1 MKKQISI
8 LLTLLIIIGLAAVA
22 PITVFAKDDEAEP
35 LPIADAASFAAMD
48 QTGSYYLTADITID
62 ATYIGTFA
70 GTLDGKGHKLTISV
84 PVFENV
90 KGTVKDLVIEGKVEN
105 TSAEILAALAC
116 NAVAGAKFEK
126 IINRADVIGDA
137 SKTKRAA
144 GVVALINAGDDTAVI
159 TDCTNTGKIVGYVA
173 GGVIGRAEAKT
184 EVRGC
189 LNTGVIEGGDTLGGV
204 FAWPVEEFII
214 ENCTN
219 GVKDGAATVA
229 DTGDSSGGIVSYV
242 SGGNSGTIRNCTN
255 YSDIKNTSGR
265 CAAGI
270 VARLGKSSS
279 VDFFDCKNYGKIE
292 NANEKWAAGGIAGE
306 SQGIVN
312 FDGCLNYGA
321 VNSPNYYAGG
331 IAGASEGIVN
341 FDGCLNYGAVDSTKF
356 KAGGICGGLSQ
367 ITTVKNCVNFADIHA
382 LKQAGGII
390 GACGENKIE
399 SGDYIF
405 ELCGNEGNIT
415 TDKDTAA
422 GIVAYVYGTDKGN
435 NKHAPKLKGCYNTGN
450 VTGGCE
456 ASGLIGYF
464 NGTSAAE
471 IKNCFVTGKIKTTD
485 TSMKSCVFFWCKLA
499 RAMDDGNIS
508 GNFYID
514 GCADTEKYENGA
526 YVDAAANL
534 TADDVKS
541 GKLAY
546 DMNTLLGGEFF
557 FQTIGTNAA
566 PTTDKSQKSVK
577 LVNGKYTNESGTT
590 PVTPTAPATGD
601 GTPVYIIAAV
611 LAIMTMIT
619 VIVTGKKKSKAE

>member
-204 FAWPVEEFII
+204 FAWPVKEFII

-255 YSDIKNTSGR
+255 YSDIKNTSGK

-270 VARLGKSSS
+270 VARLGGSSS

-292 NANEKWAAGGIAGE
+292 NANGKWATGGIAGE
-306 SQGIVN
+306 
-312 FDGCLNYGA
+312 
-321 VNSPNYYAGG
+321 
-331 IAGASEGIVN
+331 SEGIVN
-341 FDGCLNYGAVDSTKF
+341 FDGCLNYGAVDSTKY

-390 GACGENKIE
+390 GACGNNKIE

-422 GIVAYVYGTDKGN
+422 GIVAYVYGND
-435 NKHAPKLKGCYNTGN
+435 KHAPKLKGCYNTGN

-485 TSMKSCVFFWCKLA
+485 TSMKSCVFFWCKLG

-514 GCADTEKYENGA
+514 GCADTEKYEKGA

-601 GTPVYIIAAV
+601 STPVYIIAAV

>member
-1 MKKQISI
+1 M
-8 LLTLLIIIGLAAVA
+8 IIGLAAVA
-22 PITVFAKDDEAEP
+22 PLAVFAKDDEAEP

-70 GTLDGKGHKLTISV
+70 GILDGKGHKLTISV

-159 TDCTNTGKIVGYVA
+159 TDCMNTGKIVGYVA
-173 GGVIGRAEAKT
+173 GGVIGRADAKT

-204 FAWPVEEFII
+204 FAWPVKEFII

-255 YSDIKNTSGR
+255 YSDIKNTSGK

-270 VARLGKSSS
+270 VARLGGSSS
-279 VDFFDCKNYGKIE
+279 VDFFNCTNYGKIE
-292 NANEKWAAGGIAGE
+292 NANGSWAAGGIAGE
-306 SQGIVN
+306 
-312 FDGCLNYGA
+312 
-321 VNSPNYYAGG
+321 
-331 IAGASEGIVN
+331 SEGIVN
-341 FDGCLNYGAVDSTKF
+341 FDGCLNFGAVDSTKY

-390 GACGENKIE
+390 GACGNNKIE

-405 ELCGNEGNIT
+405 ELCGNDGNIT

-422 GIVAYVYGTDKGN
+422 GIVAYVYGND
-435 NKHAPKLKGCYNTGN
+435 KHAPKLKGCYNTGN

-499 RAMDDGNIS
+499 RAMDEGNIS
-508 GNFYID
+508 GNFYIA
-514 GCADTEKYENGA
+514 GCADSEKYESGA
-526 YVDAAANL
+526 YVDATANL
-534 TADDVKS
+534 TADDVRS

-557 FQTIGTNAA
+557 FQTIGTDAA
-566 PTTDKSQKSVK
+566 PTMDKTHKSVK

-590 PVTPTAPATGD
+590 PGGNDPVKPTAPATGD
-601 GTPVYIIAAV
+601 STSVYIIVTV

-619 VIVTGKKKSKAE
+619 AIITGKKKSKAE

>member
-1 MKKQISI
+1 MKKQLSI

-204 FAWPVEEFII
+204 FAWPVKEFII

-255 YSDIKNTSGR
+255 YSDIKNTSGK

-270 VARLGKSSS
+270 VARLGGSSS

-292 NANEKWAAGGIAGE
+292 NASGKWAAGGIAGE
-306 SQGIVN
+306 
-312 FDGCLNYGA
+312 
-321 VNSPNYYAGG
+321 
-331 IAGASEGIVN
+331 SEGIVN
-341 FDGCLNYGAVDSTKF
+341 FDGCLNYGAVDSTKY

-390 GACGENKIE
+390 GACGNNKIE

-405 ELCGNEGNIT
+405 ELCGNDGNIT

-422 GIVAYVYGTDKGN
+422 GIVAYVYGND
-435 NKHAPKLKGCYNTGN
+435 KHAPKLKGCYNTGN

-485 TSMKSCVFFWCKLA
+485 TSMKSCVFFWCKLG

>member
-144 GVVALINAGDDTAVI
+144 GVVALIGAGDDTSIV
-159 TDCTNTGKIVGYVA
+159 TDCTNTGKIIGYVA
-173 GGVIGRAEAKT
+173 GGVIGRAESKI

-204 FAWPVEEFII
+204 FAWPVKEFII

-255 YSDIKNTSGR
+255 YSDIKNTSGK

-270 VARLGKSSS
+270 VARLGGSSS

-292 NANEKWAAGGIAGE
+292 NANGNWAAGGIAGE
-306 SQGIVN
+306 
-312 FDGCLNYGA
+312 
-321 VNSPNYYAGG
+321 
-331 IAGASEGIVN
+331 SEGIVN
-341 FDGCLNYGAVDSTKF
+341 FDGCLNYGAVDSTKY

-390 GACGENKIE
+390 GACGNNKIE

-422 GIVAYVYGTDKGN
+422 GIVAYVCGN

-485 TSMKSCVFFWCKLA
+485 TSMKSCVFFWCKLD
-499 RAMDDGNIS
+499 RAMDKGNIS

-526 YVDAAANL
+526 YVDAAANI

-546 DMNTLLGGEFF
+546 DINTLLGGEFF

-611 LAIMTMIT
+611 LAIMTMVT

>member
-144 GVVALINAGDDTAVI
+144 GVVALINAGDDTVVI

-204 FAWPVEEFII
+204 FAWPVKEFII

-255 YSDIKNTSGR
+255 YSDIKNTSGK

-270 VARLGKSSS
+270 VARLGGSSS

-292 NANEKWAAGGIAGE
+292 NANGKWATGGIAGE
-306 SQGIVN
+306 
-312 FDGCLNYGA
+312 
-321 VNSPNYYAGG
+321 
-331 IAGASEGIVN
+331 SEGIVN
-341 FDGCLNYGAVDSTKF
+341 FDGCLNYGAVDSTKY

-390 GACGENKIE
+390 GACGNNKIE

-405 ELCGNEGNIT
+405 ELCGNDGNIT

-422 GIVAYVYGTDKGN
+422 GIVAYVYGND
-435 NKHAPKLKGCYNTGN
+435 KHAPKLKGCYNTGN

-485 TSMKSCVFFWCKLA
+485 TSMKSCVFFWCKLG

-514 GCADTEKYENGA
+514 GCADTEKYEAGA

>member
-204 FAWPVEEFII
+204 FAWPVKEFII

-255 YSDIKNTSGR
+255 YSDIKNTSGK

-270 VARLGKSSS
+270 VARLGGSSS

-292 NANEKWAAGGIAGE
+292 NANGKWATGGIAGE
-306 SQGIVN
+306 
-312 FDGCLNYGA
+312 
-321 VNSPNYYAGG
+321 
-331 IAGASEGIVN
+331 SEGIVN
-341 FDGCLNYGAVDSTKF
+341 FDGCLNYGAVDSTKY

-390 GACGENKIE
+390 GACGNNKIE

-405 ELCGNEGNIT
+405 ELCGNDGNIT

-422 GIVAYVYGTDKGN
+422 GIVAYVYGND
-435 NKHAPKLKGCYNTGN
+435 KHAPKLKGCYNTGN

-485 TSMKSCVFFWCKLA
+485 TSMKSCVFFWCKLG

-514 GCADTEKYENGA
+514 GCADTEKYEKGA

>member
-255 YSDIKNTSGR
+255 YSDIKNTSGK

-270 VARLGKSSS
+270 VARLGGSSS

-292 NANEKWAAGGIAGE
+292 NASGKWAAGGIAGE
-306 SQGIVN
+306 
-312 FDGCLNYGA
+312 
-321 VNSPNYYAGG
+321 
-331 IAGASEGIVN
+331 SEGIVN
-341 FDGCLNYGAVDSTKF
+341 FDGCLNYGAVDSTKY

-390 GACGENKIE
+390 GACGNNKIE

-485 TSMKSCVFFWCKLA
+485 TSMKSCVFFWSKHDEV
-499 RAMDDGNIS
+499 MSDGNIS

-557 FQTIGTNAA
+557 FQTIGTDAA

-577 LVNGKYTNESGTT
+577 LVNGKYTNEIVTT
-590 PVTPTAPATGD
+590 PGGNDPVTPTAPATGD
-601 GTPVYIIAAV
+601 STPVYIIAAV
-611 LAIMTMIT
+611 LAIMTMVT

>member
-8 LLTLLIIIGLAAVA
+8 LLSLLMIIGLAAVA
-22 PITVFAKDDEAEP
+22 PLAVFAKDDEAEP

-70 GTLDGKGHKLTISV
+70 GILDGKGHKLTISV

-204 FAWPVEEFII
+204 FAWPVKEFII

-255 YSDIKNTSGR
+255 YSDIKNTSGK

-270 VARLGKSSS
+270 VARLGGSSS

-292 NANEKWAAGGIAGE
+292 NANGSWAAGGIAGE
-306 SQGIVN
+306 
-312 FDGCLNYGA
+312 
-321 VNSPNYYAGG
+321 
-331 IAGASEGIVN
+331 SEGIVN
-341 FDGCLNYGAVDSTKF
+341 FDGCLNYGAVDSTKY

-390 GACGENKIE
+390 GACGNNKIE

-422 GIVAYVYGTDKGN
+422 GIVAYVYGND
-435 NKHAPKLKGCYNTGN
+435 KHAPKLKGCYNTGN

-456 ASGLIGYF
+456 ASGLVGYF

-471 IKNCFVTGKIKTTD
+471 IKNCFVTGSIKTTD

-499 RAMDDGNIS
+499 RAMDEGNIS
-508 GNFYID
+508 GNFYIA
-514 GCADTEKYENGA
+514 GCADSEKYESGA

-534 TADDVKS
+534 TADDVSS

-557 FQTIGTNAA
+557 FQTIGTDAA
-566 PTTDKSQKSVK
+566 PTMDKTHKSVK

-590 PVTPTAPATGD
+590 PGGNDPVKPTAPATGD
-601 GTPVYIIAAV
+601 STSVYIIITV

-619 VIVTGKKKSKAE
+619 AIITGKKKSKAE

>member
-204 FAWPVEEFII
+204 FAWPVKEFII

-255 YSDIKNTSGR
+255 YSDIKNTSGK

-270 VARLGKSSS
+270 VARLGGSSS

-292 NANEKWAAGGIAGE
+292 NANGKWATGGIAGE
-306 SQGIVN
+306 
-312 FDGCLNYGA
+312 
-321 VNSPNYYAGG
+321 
-331 IAGASEGIVN
+331 SEGIVN
-341 FDGCLNYGAVDSTKF
+341 FDGCLNYGAVDSTKY

-390 GACGENKIE
+390 GACGNNKIE

-405 ELCGNEGNIT
+405 ELCGNDGNIT

-422 GIVAYVYGTDKGN
+422 GIVAYVYGND
-435 NKHAPKLKGCYNTGN
+435 KHAPKLKGCYNTGN

-514 GCADTEKYENGA
+514 GCADTEKYEAGA

-601 GTPVYIIAAV
+601 GTPVYIIATV

-619 VIVTGKKKSKAE
+619 VIVKGKKKSKAE

>member
-255 YSDIKNTSGR
+255 YSDIKNTSGK

-270 VARLGKSSS
+270 VARLGGSSS

-292 NANEKWAAGGIAGE
+292 NASGKWAAGGIAGE
-306 SQGIVN
+306 
-312 FDGCLNYGA
+312 
-321 VNSPNYYAGG
+321 
-331 IAGASEGIVN
+331 SEGIVN
-341 FDGCLNYGAVDSTKF
+341 FDGCLNFGAVDSTKF
-356 KAGGICGGLSQ
+356 KAGGICGYLTH

-390 GACGENKIE
+390 GACGNNKIE

-405 ELCGNEGNIT
+405 ELCGNDGNIT

-422 GIVAYVYGTDKGN
+422 GIVAYVYGND
-435 NKHAPKLKGCYNTGN
+435 KHAPKLKGCYNTGN

-499 RAMDDGNIS
+499 RAMDEGNIS

-557 FQTIGTNAA
+557 FQAIGTDAA
-566 PTTDKSQKSVK
+566 PTTDKSHKSVK
-577 LVNGKYTNESGTT
+577 LVNGKYTNESGTNPGGNT
-590 PVTPTAPATGD
+590 PTQPTAPATGD
-601 GTPVYIIAAV
+601 STPVYIIAAV

>member
-204 FAWPVEEFII
+204 FAWPVKEFII

-255 YSDIKNTSGR
+255 YSDIKNTSGK

-270 VARLGKSSS
+270 VARLGGSSS

-292 NANEKWAAGGIAGE
+292 NANGKWATGGIAGE
-306 SQGIVN
+306 
-312 FDGCLNYGA
+312 
-321 VNSPNYYAGG
+321 
-331 IAGASEGIVN
+331 SEGIVN
-341 FDGCLNYGAVDSTKF
+341 FDGCLNYGAVDSTKY

-390 GACGENKIE
+390 GACGNNKIE

-422 GIVAYVYGTDKGN
+422 GIVAYVYGND
-435 NKHAPKLKGCYNTGN
+435 KHAPKLKGCYNTGN

-485 TSMKSCVFFWCKLA
+485 TSMKSCVFFWCKLG

>member
-255 YSDIKNTSGR
+255 YSDIKNTSGK

-270 VARLGKSSS
+270 VARLGGSSS

-292 NANEKWAAGGIAGE
+292 NASGKWAAGGIAGE
-306 SQGIVN
+306 
-312 FDGCLNYGA
+312 
-321 VNSPNYYAGG
+321 
-331 IAGASEGIVN
+331 SEGIVN
-341 FDGCLNYGAVDSTKF
+341 FDGCLNYGAVDSTKY

-390 GACGENKIE
+390 GACGNNKIE

-415 TDKDTAA
+415 TDKDTAG
-422 GIVAYVYGTDKGN
+422 GIVAYVFGTDKGN

-485 TSMKSCVFFWCKLA
+485 TSMKSCVFFWCKLD
-499 RAMDDGNIS
+499 RAMDEGNIS
-508 GNFYID
+508 GNFYIA

-546 DMNTLLGGEFF
+546 DMNKLLGGEFF

-601 GTPVYIIAAV
+601 STPVYIIAAV

>member
-159 TDCTNTGKIVGYVA
+159 TDCTNAGKIVGYVA

-204 FAWPVEEFII
+204 FAWPVKEFII

-255 YSDIKNTSGR
+255 YSDIKNTSGK

-270 VARLGKSSS
+270 VARLGGSSS

-292 NANEKWAAGGIAGE
+292 NANGKWATGGIAGE
-306 SQGIVN
+306 
-312 FDGCLNYGA
+312 
-321 VNSPNYYAGG
+321 
-331 IAGASEGIVN
+331 SEGIVN
-341 FDGCLNYGAVDSTKF
+341 FDGCLNYGAVDSTKY

-390 GACGENKIE
+390 GACGNNKIE

-422 GIVAYVYGTDKGN
+422 GIVAYVYGND
-435 NKHAPKLKGCYNTGN
+435 KHAPKLKGCYNTGN

-485 TSMKSCVFFWCKLA
+485 TSMKSCVFFWCKLG

>member
-204 FAWPVEEFII
+204 FAWPVKEFII

-255 YSDIKNTSGR
+255 YSDIKNTSGK

-270 VARLGKSSS
+270 VARLGGSSS

-292 NANEKWAAGGIAGE
+292 NANGKWATGGIAGE
-306 SQGIVN
+306 
-312 FDGCLNYGA
+312 
-321 VNSPNYYAGG
+321 
-331 IAGASEGIVN
+331 SEGIVN
-341 FDGCLNYGAVDSTKF
+341 FDGCLNYGAVDSTKY

-390 GACGENKIE
+390 GACGNNKIE

-422 GIVAYVYGTDKGN
+422 GIVAYVFGN
-435 NKHAPKLKGCYNTGN
+435 DKHAPKLKGCYNTGN

-499 RAMDDGNIS
+499 RAMDEGNIS

-601 GTPVYIIAAV
+601 GTPVYIIATV

>member
-159 TDCTNTGKIVGYVA
+159 TDCTNAGKIVGYVA

-204 FAWPVEEFII
+204 FAWPVKEFII

-255 YSDIKNTSGR
+255 YSDIKNTSGK

-270 VARLGKSSS
+270 VARLGGSSS

-292 NANEKWAAGGIAGE
+292 NANGKWATGGIAGE
-306 SQGIVN
+306 
-312 FDGCLNYGA
+312 
-321 VNSPNYYAGG
+321 
-331 IAGASEGIVN
+331 SEGIVN
-341 FDGCLNYGAVDSTKF
+341 FDGCLNYGAVDSTKY

-390 GACGENKIE
+390 GACGNNKIE

-422 GIVAYVYGTDKGN
+422 GIVAYVYGND
-435 NKHAPKLKGCYNTGN
+435 KHAPKLKGCYNTGN

-499 RAMDDGNIS
+499 RAMDEGNIS

-514 GCADTEKYENGA
+514 GCADTEKYEAGA

>member
-8 LLTLLIIIGLAAVA
+8 LLSLLMIIGLAAVA
-22 PITVFAKDDEAEP
+22 PLAVFAKDDEAEP

-70 GTLDGKGHKLTISV
+70 GILDGKGHKLTISV

-159 TDCTNTGKIVGYVA
+159 TDCMNTGKIVGYVA
-173 GGVIGRAEAKT
+173 GGVIGRADAKT

-204 FAWPVEEFII
+204 FAWPVKEFII

-255 YSDIKNTSGR
+255 YSDIKNTSGK

-270 VARLGKSSS
+270 VARLGGSSS
-279 VDFFDCKNYGKIE
+279 VDFFNCTNYGKIE
-292 NANEKWAAGGIAGE
+292 NANGSWAAGGIAGE
-306 SQGIVN
+306 
-312 FDGCLNYGA
+312 
-321 VNSPNYYAGG
+321 
-331 IAGASEGIVN
+331 SEGIVN
-341 FDGCLNYGAVDSTKF
+341 FDGCLNFGAVDSTKY

-390 GACGENKIE
+390 GACGNNKIE

-405 ELCGNEGNIT
+405 ELCGNDGNIT

-422 GIVAYVYGTDKGN
+422 GIVAYVYGND
-435 NKHAPKLKGCYNTGN
+435 KHAPKLKGCYNTGN

-499 RAMDDGNIS
+499 RAMDEGNIS
-508 GNFYID
+508 GNFYIA
-514 GCADTEKYENGA
+514 GCAD
-526 YVDAAANL
+526 
-534 TADDVKS
+534 
-541 GKLAY
+541 
-546 DMNTLLGGEFF
+546 
-557 FQTIGTNAA
+557 
-566 PTTDKSQKSVK
+566 
-577 LVNGKYTNESGTT
+577 
-590 PVTPTAPATGD
+590 
-601 GTPVYIIAAV
+601 
-611 LAIMTMIT
+611 
-619 VIVTGKKKSKAE
+619 

>member
-255 YSDIKNTSGR
+255 YSDIKNTSGK

-270 VARLGKSSS
+270 VARLGGNSS

-312 FDGCLNYGA
+312 FDGC
-321 VNSPNYYAGG
+321 
-331 IAGASEGIVN
+331 
-341 FDGCLNYGAVDSTKF
+341 
-356 KAGGICGGLSQ
+356 
-367 ITTVKNCVNFADIHA
+367 VNFADIHA

-390 GACGENKIE
+390 GACSENKIE

-405 ELCGNEGNIT
+405 KFCGNEGNIT

-422 GIVAYVYGTDKGN
+422 GIVAYVCGN
-435 NKHAPKLKGCYNTGN
+435 DKHAPKLKGCYNTGN

-464 NGTSAAE
+464 NNTSAAE

-485 TSMKSCVFFWCKLA
+485 TSMKSCVFFWSKHKEV
-499 RAMDDGNIS
+499 MNEGNIS

-514 GCADTEKYENGA
+514 GCADTEKYEAGA

-557 FQTIGTNAA
+557 FQTIGTDAA

-577 LVNGKYTNESGTT
+577 LVNGKYTNEIVTT
-590 PVTPTAPATGD
+590 PGGNDPVTPTAPATGD
-601 GTPVYIIAAV
+601 STPVYIIAAV

>member
-255 YSDIKNTSGR
+255 YSDIKNTSGK

-270 VARLGKSSS
+270 VARLGGNSS

-321 VNSPNYYAGG
+321 VNSPNCY
-331 IAGASEGIVN
+331 
-341 FDGCLNYGAVDSTKF
+341 
-356 KAGGICGGLSQ
+356 AGGICGGLSQ

-390 GACGENKIE
+390 GACGNNKIE

-456 ASGLIGYF
+456 ASGLVGYF

-485 TSMKSCVFFWCKLA
+485 TSMKSCVFFWSKHDEV
-499 RAMDDGNIS
+499 MNEGNIS

-514 GCADTEKYENGA
+514 GCADTEKYEAGA

-557 FQTIGTNAA
+557 FQTIGTDAA

-601 GTPVYIIAAV
+601 STPVYIIAAV
-611 LAIMTMIT
+611 LAIITMIT

>member
-255 YSDIKNTSGR
+255 YSDIKNTSGK

-270 VARLGKSSS
+270 VARLGGSSS

-292 NANEKWAAGGIAGE
+292 NASGKWAAGGIAGE
-306 SQGIVN
+306 
-312 FDGCLNYGA
+312 
-321 VNSPNYYAGG
+321 
-331 IAGASEGIVN
+331 SEGIVN
-341 FDGCLNYGAVDSTKF
+341 FDGCLNYGAVDSTKY

-390 GACGENKIE
+390 GACGNNKIE

-405 ELCGNEGNIT
+405 ELCGNDGNIT

-422 GIVAYVYGTDKGN
+422 GIVAYVFGN
-435 NKHAPKLKGCYNTGN
+435 DKHAPKLKGCYNTGN

-499 RAMDDGNIS
+499 RAMDEGNIS

-534 TADDVKS
+534 TADDVRS

-557 FQTIGTNAA
+557 FQTIGTDAA
-566 PTTDKSQKSVK
+566 PTMDKTHKSVK

-601 GTPVYIIAAV
+601 STPVYIIAAV
-611 LAIMTMIT
+611 LAIITMIT

>member
-255 YSDIKNTSGR
+255 YSDIKNTSGK

-270 VARLGKSSS
+270 VARLGGNSS

-312 FDGCLNYGA
+312 FDGC
-321 VNSPNYYAGG
+321 
-331 IAGASEGIVN
+331 
-341 FDGCLNYGAVDSTKF
+341 
-356 KAGGICGGLSQ
+356 
-367 ITTVKNCVNFADIHA
+367 VNFADIHA

-390 GACGENKIE
+390 GACSENKIE

-405 ELCGNEGNIT
+405 KFCGNEGNIT

-422 GIVAYVYGTDKGN
+422 GIVAYVCGN
-435 NKHAPKLKGCYNTGN
+435 DKHAPKLKGCYNTGN

-464 NGTSAAE
+464 NNTSAAE

-485 TSMKSCVFFWCKLA
+485 TSMKSCVFFWSKHDEV
-499 RAMDDGNIS
+499 MNEGNIS

-514 GCADTEKYENGA
+514 GCADTEKYEAGA

-557 FQTIGTNAA
+557 FQTIGTDAA

-601 GTPVYIIAAV
+601 STPVYIIAAV
-611 LAIMTMIT
+611 LAIITMIT

>member
-1 MKKQISI
+1 M
-8 LLTLLIIIGLAAVA
+8 IIGLAAVA
-22 PITVFAKDDEAEP
+22 PLAVFAKDDEAEP

-70 GTLDGKGHKLTISV
+70 GILDGKGHKLTISV

-159 TDCTNTGKIVGYVA
+159 TDCMNTGKIVGYVA
-173 GGVIGRAEAKT
+173 GGVIGRADAKT

-204 FAWPVEEFII
+204 FAWPVKEFII

-255 YSDIKNTSGR
+255 YSDIKNTSGK

-270 VARLGKSSS
+270 VARLGGSSS

-292 NANEKWAAGGIAGE
+292 NASGSWAAGGIAGE
-306 SQGIVN
+306 
-312 FDGCLNYGA
+312 
-321 VNSPNYYAGG
+321 
-331 IAGASEGIVN
+331 SEGIVN
-341 FDGCLNYGAVDSTKF
+341 FDGCLNYGAVDSTKY

-390 GACGENKIE
+390 GACGNNKIE

-422 GIVAYVYGTDKGN
+422 GIVAYVFGN
-435 NKHAPKLKGCYNTGN
+435 DKHAPKLKGCYNTGN

-499 RAMDDGNIS
+499 RAMDEGNIS
-508 GNFYID
+508 GNFYIA
-514 GCADTEKYENGA
+514 GCADSEKYESGA
-526 YVDAAANL
+526 YVDATANL
-534 TADDVKS
+534 TADDVRS

-557 FQTIGTNAA
+557 FQTIGTDAA
-566 PTTDKSQKSVK
+566 PTMDKTHKSVK

-590 PVTPTAPATGD
+590 PGGNDPVKPTAPATGD
-601 GTPVYIIAAV
+601 STSVYIIVTV

-619 VIVTGKKKSKAE
+619 AIITGKKKSKAE

>member
-204 FAWPVEEFII
+204 FAWPVKEFII

-255 YSDIKNTSGR
+255 YSDIKNTSGK

-270 VARLGKSSS
+270 VARLGGSSS

-292 NANEKWAAGGIAGE
+292 NANGKWATGGIAGE
-306 SQGIVN
+306 
-312 FDGCLNYGA
+312 
-321 VNSPNYYAGG
+321 
-331 IAGASEGIVN
+331 SEGIVN
-341 FDGCLNYGAVDSTKF
+341 FDGCLNYGAVDSTKY

-390 GACGENKIE
+390 GACGNNKIE

-405 ELCGNEGNIT
+405 ELCGNDGNIT

-422 GIVAYVYGTDKGN
+422 GIVAYVYGND
-435 NKHAPKLKGCYNTGN
+435 KHAPKLKGCYNTGN

-485 TSMKSCVFFWCKLA
+485 TSMKSCVFFWCKLG

>member
-204 FAWPVEEFII
+204 FAWPVKEFII

-255 YSDIKNTSGR
+255 YSDIKNTSGK

-270 VARLGKSSS
+270 VARLGGSSS

-292 NANEKWAAGGIAGE
+292 NANGKWATGGIAGE
-306 SQGIVN
+306 
-312 FDGCLNYGA
+312 
-321 VNSPNYYAGG
+321 
-331 IAGASEGIVN
+331 SEGIVN
-341 FDGCLNYGAVDSTKF
+341 FDGCLNYGAVDSTKY

-390 GACGENKIE
+390 GACGNNKIE

-422 GIVAYVYGTDKGN
+422 GIVAYVFGN
-435 NKHAPKLKGCYNTGN
+435 DKHAPKLKGCYNTGN

>member
-116 NAVAGAKFEK
+116 NAAAGAKFEK

-204 FAWPVEEFII
+204 FAWPVKEFII

-255 YSDIKNTSGR
+255 YSDIKNTSGK

-270 VARLGKSSS
+270 VARLGGSSS

-292 NANEKWAAGGIAGE
+292 NASGKWAAGGIAGE
-306 SQGIVN
+306 
-312 FDGCLNYGA
+312 
-321 VNSPNYYAGG
+321 
-331 IAGASEGIVN
+331 SEGIVN
-341 FDGCLNYGAVDSTKF
+341 FDGCLNYGAVDSTKY

-390 GACGENKIE
+390 GACGNNKIE

-405 ELCGNEGNIT
+405 ELCGNDGNIT

-456 ASGLIGYF
+456 ASGLVGYF

-485 TSMKSCVFFWCKLA
+485 TSMKSCVFFWCKLD
-499 RAMDDGNIS
+499 RAMDEGNIS
-508 GNFYID
+508 GNFYIA

-557 FQTIGTNAA
+557 FQAIGTDAA
-566 PTTDKSQKSVK
+566 PTTDKSHKSVK

-601 GTPVYIIAAV
+601 NTPVYIIVAV

-619 VIVTGKKKSKAE
+619 VIFTGKKKSKAE

>member
-105 TSAEILAALAC
+105 TSAQILAALAC

-204 FAWPVEEFII
+204 FAWPVKEFII

-255 YSDIKNTSGR
+255 YSDIKNTSGK

-270 VARLGKSSS
+270 VARLGGSSS

-292 NANEKWAAGGIAGE
+292 NANGKWATGGIAGE
-306 SQGIVN
+306 
-312 FDGCLNYGA
+312 
-321 VNSPNYYAGG
+321 
-331 IAGASEGIVN
+331 SEGIVN
-341 FDGCLNYGAVDSTKF
+341 FDGCLNYGAVDSTKY

-390 GACGENKIE
+390 GACGNNKIE

-405 ELCGNEGNIT
+405 ELCGNDGNIT

-422 GIVAYVYGTDKGN
+422 GIVAYVYGND
-435 NKHAPKLKGCYNTGN
+435 KHAPKLKGCYNTGN

-499 RAMDDGNIS
+499 RAMDEGNIS

-514 GCADTEKYENGA
+514 GCADTEKYEAGA

>member
-105 TSAEILAALAC
+105 TSAQILAALAC

-204 FAWPVEEFII
+204 FAWPVKEFII

-255 YSDIKNTSGR
+255 YSDIKNTSGK

-270 VARLGKSSS
+270 VARLGGSSS

-292 NANEKWAAGGIAGE
+292 NANGKWATGGIAGE
-306 SQGIVN
+306 
-312 FDGCLNYGA
+312 
-321 VNSPNYYAGG
+321 
-331 IAGASEGIVN
+331 SEGIVN
-341 FDGCLNYGAVDSTKF
+341 FDGCLNFGAVDSTKY

-390 GACGENKIE
+390 GACGNNKIE

-422 GIVAYVYGTDKGN
+422 GIVAYVYGND
-435 NKHAPKLKGCYNTGN
+435 KHAPKLKGCYNTGN

-499 RAMDDGNIS
+499 RAMDEGNIS

-514 GCADTEKYENGA
+514 GCADTEKYEAGA

>member
-204 FAWPVEEFII
+204 FAWPVKEFII

-255 YSDIKNTSGR
+255 YSDIKNTSGK

-270 VARLGKSSS
+270 VARLGGSSS

-292 NANEKWAAGGIAGE
+292 NASGSWA
-306 SQGIVN
+306 
-312 FDGCLNYGA
+312 
-321 VNSPNYYAGG
+321 AGG

-390 GACGENKIE
+390 GACGNNKIE

-456 ASGLIGYF
+456 ASGLVGYF

-485 TSMKSCVFFWCKLA
+485 TSMKSCVFFWCKLD
-499 RAMDDGNIS
+499 RAMDEGNIS
-508 GNFYID
+508 GNFYIA

-557 FQTIGTNAA
+557 FQAIGTDAA
-566 PTTDKSQKSVK
+566 PTTDKSHKSVK

-590 PVTPTAPATGD
+590 PGGNTPTQPTAPATGD
-601 GTPVYIIAAV
+601 NTPVYIIVAV

>member
-255 YSDIKNTSGR
+255 YSDIKNTSGK

-270 VARLGKSSS
+270 VARLGGSSS

-292 NANEKWAAGGIAGE
+292 NANGKWATGGIAGE
-306 SQGIVN
+306 
-312 FDGCLNYGA
+312 
-321 VNSPNYYAGG
+321 
-331 IAGASEGIVN
+331 SEGIVN
-341 FDGCLNYGAVDSTKF
+341 FDGCLNYGAVDSTKY

-390 GACGENKIE
+390 GACGNNKIE

-422 GIVAYVYGTDKGN
+422 GIVAYVYGND
-435 NKHAPKLKGCYNTGN
+435 KHAPKLKGCYNTGN

-499 RAMDDGNIS
+499 RAMDEGNIS

-514 GCADTEKYENGA
+514 GCADTEKYEKGA

>member
-8 LLTLLIIIGLAAVA
+8 LLSLLMIIGLAAVA
-22 PITVFAKDDEAEP
+22 PLAVFAKDDEAEP

-70 GTLDGKGHKLTISV
+70 GILDGKGHKLTISV

-159 TDCTNTGKIVGYVA
+159 TDCMNTGKIVGYVA
-173 GGVIGRAEAKT
+173 GGVIGRADAKT

-204 FAWPVEEFII
+204 FAWPVKEFII

-255 YSDIKNTSGR
+255 YSDIKNTSGK

-270 VARLGKSSS
+270 VARLGGSSS
-279 VDFFDCKNYGKIE
+279 VDFFNCTNYGKIE
-292 NANEKWAAGGIAGE
+292 NANGSWAAGGIAGE
-306 SQGIVN
+306 
-312 FDGCLNYGA
+312 
-321 VNSPNYYAGG
+321 
-331 IAGASEGIVN
+331 SEGIVN
-341 FDGCLNYGAVDSTKF
+341 FDGCLNFGAVDSTKY

-390 GACGENKIE
+390 GACGNNKIE

-405 ELCGNEGNIT
+405 ELCGNDGNIT

-422 GIVAYVYGTDKGN
+422 GIVAYVYGND
-435 NKHAPKLKGCYNTGN
+435 KHAPKLKGCYNTGN

-499 RAMDDGNIS
+499 RAMDEGNIS
-508 GNFYID
+508 GNFYIA
-514 GCADTEKYENGA
+514 GCADSEKYESGA
-526 YVDAAANL
+526 YVDATANL
-534 TADDVKS
+534 TADDVRS

-557 FQTIGTNAA
+557 FQTIGTDAA
-566 PTTDKSQKSVK
+566 PTMDKTHKSVK

-590 PVTPTAPATGD
+590 PGGNDPVKPTAPATGD
-601 GTPVYIIAAV
+601 STSVYIIVTV

-619 VIVTGKKKSKAE
+619 AIITGKKKSKAE

>member
-204 FAWPVEEFII
+204 FAWPVKEFII

-255 YSDIKNTSGR
+255 YSDIKNTSGK

-270 VARLGKSSS
+270 VARLGGSSS

-292 NANEKWAAGGIAGE
+292 NANGKWATGGIAGE
-306 SQGIVN
+306 
-312 FDGCLNYGA
+312 
-321 VNSPNYYAGG
+321 
-331 IAGASEGIVN
+331 SEGIVN
-341 FDGCLNYGAVDSTKF
+341 FDGCLNYGAVDSTKY

-390 GACGENKIE
+390 GACGNNKIE

-405 ELCGNEGNIT
+405 EFCGNEGNIT

-422 GIVAYVYGTDKGN
+422 GIVAYVYGND
-435 NKHAPKLKGCYNTGN
+435 KHAPKLKGCYNTGN

-499 RAMDDGNIS
+499 RAMDEGNIS

-514 GCADTEKYENGA
+514 GCADTEKYEAGA

-546 DMNTLLGGEFF
+546 DMNKLLGGEFF

>member
-105 TSAEILAALAC
+105 TSAQILAALAC

-204 FAWPVEEFII
+204 FAWPVKEFII

-255 YSDIKNTSGR
+255 YSDIKNTSGK

-270 VARLGKSSS
+270 VARLGGSSS

-292 NANEKWAAGGIAGE
+292 NANGKWATGGIAGE
-306 SQGIVN
+306 
-312 FDGCLNYGA
+312 
-321 VNSPNYYAGG
+321 
-331 IAGASEGIVN
+331 SEGIVN
-341 FDGCLNYGAVDSTKF
+341 FDGCLNYGAVDSTKY

-390 GACGENKIE
+390 GACGNNKIE

-422 GIVAYVYGTDKGN
+422 GIVAYVYGND
-435 NKHAPKLKGCYNTGN
+435 KHAPKLKGCYNTGN

-485 TSMKSCVFFWCKLA
+485 TSMKSCVFFWCKLG

-546 DMNTLLGGEFF
+546 DMNKLLGGEFF

>member
-204 FAWPVEEFII
+204 FAWPVKEFII

-255 YSDIKNTSGR
+255 YSDIKNTSGK

-270 VARLGKSSS
+270 VARLGGSSS

-292 NANEKWAAGGIAGE
+292 NANGKWATGGIAGE
-306 SQGIVN
+306 
-312 FDGCLNYGA
+312 
-321 VNSPNYYAGG
+321 
-331 IAGASEGIVN
+331 SEGIVN
-341 FDGCLNYGAVDSTKF
+341 FDGCLNYGAVDSTKY

-390 GACGENKIE
+390 GACGNNKIE

-405 ELCGNEGNIT
+405 ELCGNDGTIT

-422 GIVAYVYGTDKGN
+422 GIVAYVYGND
-435 NKHAPKLKGCYNTGN
+435 KHAPKLKGCYNTGN

-485 TSMKSCVFFWCKLA
+485 TKMKSCVFFWCKHKEV
-499 RAMDDGNIS
+499 MNDGNIS

-514 GCADTEKYENGA
+514 GCADTEKYEKGA
-526 YVDAAANL
+526 YVDVAANL

-557 FQTIGTNAA
+557 FQAIGTDAA
-566 PTTDKSQKSVK
+566 PTTDKSHKSVK

-590 PVTPTAPATGD
+590 PGGNDPVTPTAPATGD
-601 GTPVYIIAAV
+601 STPVYIIAAV
-611 LAIMTMIT
+611 LAIITMIT

>member
-1 MKKQISI
+1 M
-8 LLTLLIIIGLAAVA
+8 IIGLAAVA
-22 PITVFAKDDEAEP
+22 PLAVFAKDDEAEP

-159 TDCTNTGKIVGYVA
+159 TDCMNTGKIVGYVA
-173 GGVIGRAEAKT
+173 GGVIGRADAKT

-204 FAWPVEEFII
+204 FAWPVKEFII

-255 YSDIKNTSGR
+255 YSDIKNTSGK

-270 VARLGKSSS
+270 VARLGGSSS

-292 NANEKWAAGGIAGE
+292 NASGSWAAGGIAGE
-306 SQGIVN
+306 
-312 FDGCLNYGA
+312 
-321 VNSPNYYAGG
+321 
-331 IAGASEGIVN
+331 SEGIVN
-341 FDGCLNYGAVDSTKF
+341 FDGCLNYGAVDSTKY

-390 GACGENKIE
+390 GACGNNKIE

-405 ELCGNEGNIT
+405 ELCGNDGNIT

-422 GIVAYVYGTDKGN
+422 GIVAYVYGND
-435 NKHAPKLKGCYNTGN
+435 KHAPKLKGCYNTGN

-499 RAMDDGNIS
+499 RAMDEGNIS
-508 GNFYID
+508 GNFYIA
-514 GCADTEKYENGA
+514 GCADSEKYESGA
-526 YVDAAANL
+526 YVDATANL
-534 TADDVKS
+534 TADDVRS

-557 FQTIGTNAA
+557 FQTIGTDAA
-566 PTTDKSQKSVK
+566 PTMDKTHKSVK

-601 GTPVYIIAAV
+601 STSVYIIVTV

-619 VIVTGKKKSKAE
+619 AIITGKKKSKAE

>member
-144 GVVALINAGDDTAVI
+144 GVVALINAGDDTVVI

-204 FAWPVEEFII
+204 FAWPVKEFII

-255 YSDIKNTSGR
+255 YSDIKNTSGK

-270 VARLGKSSS
+270 VARLGGSSS

-292 NANEKWAAGGIAGE
+292 NANGKWATGGIAGE
-306 SQGIVN
+306 
-312 FDGCLNYGA
+312 
-321 VNSPNYYAGG
+321 
-331 IAGASEGIVN
+331 SEGIVN
-341 FDGCLNYGAVDSTKF
+341 FDGCLNYGAVDSTKY

-390 GACGENKIE
+390 GACGNNKIE

-422 GIVAYVYGTDKGN
+422 GIVAYVYGND
-435 NKHAPKLKGCYNTGN
+435 KHAPKLKGCYNTGN

-485 TSMKSCVFFWCKLA
+485 TSMKSCVFFWCKLG

-546 DMNTLLGGEFF
+546 DMNKLLGGEFF

>member
-8 LLTLLIIIGLAAVA
+8 LLSLLMIIGLAAVA
-22 PITVFAKDDEAEP
+22 PLAVFAKDDEAEP

-70 GTLDGKGHKLTISV
+70 GILDGKGHKLTISV

-159 TDCTNTGKIVGYVA
+159 TDCMNTGKIVGYVA
-173 GGVIGRAEAKT
+173 GGVIGRADAKT

-204 FAWPVEEFII
+204 FAWPVKEFII

-255 YSDIKNTSGR
+255 YSDIKNTSGK

-270 VARLGKSSS
+270 VARLGGSSS

-292 NANEKWAAGGIAGE
+292 NASGSWAAGGIAGE
-306 SQGIVN
+306 
-312 FDGCLNYGA
+312 
-321 VNSPNYYAGG
+321 
-331 IAGASEGIVN
+331 SEGIVN
-341 FDGCLNYGAVDSTKF
+341 FDGCLNYGAVDSTKY

-390 GACGENKIE
+390 GACGNNKIE

-405 ELCGNEGNIT
+405 ELCGNDGNIT

-422 GIVAYVYGTDKGN
+422 GIVAYVYGND
-435 NKHAPKLKGCYNTGN
+435 KHAPKLKGCYNTGN

-499 RAMDDGNIS
+499 RAMDEGNIS
-508 GNFYID
+508 GNFYIA
-514 GCADTEKYENGA
+514 GCADSEKYESGA
-526 YVDAAANL
+526 YVDATANL
-534 TADDVKS
+534 TADDVRS

-619 VIVTGKKKSKAE
+619 AIITGKKKSKAE

>member
-204 FAWPVEEFII
+204 FAWPVKEFII

-255 YSDIKNTSGR
+255 YSDIKNTSGK

-270 VARLGKSSS
+270 VARLGGSSS

-292 NANEKWAAGGIAGE
+292 NANGKWATGGIAGE
-306 SQGIVN
+306 
-312 FDGCLNYGA
+312 
-321 VNSPNYYAGG
+321 
-331 IAGASEGIVN
+331 SEGIVN
-341 FDGCLNYGAVDSTKF
+341 FDGCLNYGAVDSTKY

-390 GACGENKIE
+390 GACGNNKIE

-422 GIVAYVYGTDKGN
+422 GIVAYVYGDD
-435 NKHAPKLKGCYNTGN
+435 KHAPKLKGCYNTGN

-485 TSMKSCVFFWCKLA
+485 TSMKSCVFFWCKLG

-514 GCADTEKYENGA
+514 GCADTEKYEAGA

-546 DMNTLLGGEFF
+546 DMNKLLGGEFF